1 MLLQSGLPKEFWAEA
16 LTTAAY
22 LANRLPGPD
31 GISPYFKVFH
41 KDAKVKHLRIFGC
54 RAYVQVT
61 KHSRKKL
68 DPKAWRGI
76 LVGYDSSNWRCY
88 RVYDPE
94 KGIVRLSVHVS
105 FDENLFP
112 MLGADAEN
120 REPISFEDLQVVEL
134 VKGRGCTCS

>member
-1 MLLQSGLPKEFWAEA
+1 MTHPIG
-16 LTTAAY
+16 
-22 LANRLPGPD
+22 
-31 GISPYFKVFH
+31 
-41 KDAKVKHLRIFGC
+41 DATGFTIR
-54 RAYVQVT
+54 
-61 KHSRKKL
+61 
-68 DPKAWRGI
+68 
-76 LVGYDSSNWRCY
+76 
-88 RVYDPE
+88 E

>member
-1 MLLQSGLPKEFWAEA
+1 MTP
-16 LTTAAY
+16 
-22 LANRLPGPD
+22 
-31 GISPYFKVFH
+31 
-41 KDAKVKHLRIFGC
+41 
-54 RAYVQVT
+54 
-61 KHSRKKL
+61 
-68 DPKAWRGI
+68 
-76 LVGYDSSNWRCY
+76 SNWRCY